1 MTDFTKLLEQAKS
14 MQEHMTQAQ
23 AQLKNKEI
31 MGTAGA
37 GMVEITR
44 NGHGDALKTKLS
56 LEATEGMSEIDRKI
70 LEEMITAA
78 INDSQQKINNE
89 SKSAMGPGLG
99 GFDLSGGLGDLFK

>member
-14 MQEHMTQAQ
+14 MQEHMKQAQ
-23 AQLKNKEI
+23 EQLKTKEI
-31 MGTAGA
+31 IGTAGA
-37 GMVEITR
+37 GMVEVVR
-44 NGHGDALKTKLS
+44 NGHGDALKTKLNT
-56 LEATEGMSEIDRKI
+56 EATPGMSETDRKI

-89 SKSAMGPGLG
+89 SQSAMGSGLS